1 MSLLYKKCRIIL
13 LILVYFVNS
22 IKLQELSLNDVD
34 NIDFDVIS
42 DLTEIPGSK
51 ILGEKVLSANESPYL
66 LRTDLEIER
75 GGKLIIQPGV
85 VINFAPMV
93 GITIRGTIVA
103 VVSNFILL
111 NSSICCNIDIK
122 IKSTCFL

>member
-22 IKLQELSLNDVD
+22 IKLQEVSLNDVD
-34 NIDFDVIS
+34 NVDDVIS
-42 DLTEIPGSK
+42 DFTEIPGSR

-103 VVSNFILL
+103 VVSLFFY
-111 NSSICCNIDIK
+111 IK
-122 IKSTCFL
+122 FSNMLQN

>member
-22 IKLQELSLNDVD
+22 IKLQEVSLNDVD
-34 NIDFDVIS
+34 NFDVIS
-42 DLTEIPGSK
+42 DLTEIPGSR

-85 VINFAPMV
+85 IINFAPMV

-103 VVSNFILL
+103 VVSAFFFKLNFISQYIAILTKL
-111 NSSICCNIDIK
+111 E
-122 IKSTCFL
+122 

>member
-22 IKLQELSLNDVD
+22 IKLQEVSLNDVD

-103 VVSNFILL
+103 VVSYFYY
-111 NSSICCNIDIK
+111 
-122 IKSTCFL
+122 F